1 MKPITIEEVCK
12 ACGGNF
18 VGPKEKLTQVITG
31 VVKDNREVKRGD
43 LFVPFRGA
51 NVDAHRF
58 IPAAYEAGAAMV
70 LSEEELTGDV
80 AYIKVDSCF
89 QALKDIAAYYRKQ
102 LTCKIIGVIGSVGKT
117 STKEMVAS
125 VLGTHYSVQKTAGN
139 LNNEIGLPL
148 TILSIEAE
156 HEIGIVEMG
165 ISDFG
170 EMTRLSEIARPD
182 MVVMT
187 NIGDCHLE
195 MLHDRDGVLKAK
207 TEVLPYI
214 SQGGLLVLNDVD
226 EKLATVKAPE
236 GVTRIGY
243 GFTEDKVVYAT
254 GSKAVGDTAHAATIH
269 VNGEAFDVT
278 IPLPG
283 EHNLYNA
290 MAAVCVGWKL
300 GLSIAE
306 MKQGIESVGAVSGR
320 NNRIEKDGCTIIDD
334 CYNANP
340 ASMRA
345 SLSVLANAKGRK
357 IAVLG
362 DMGEL
367 GEREKE
373 LHYEIG
379 FFAAEKGI
387 NVLFCTGE
395 LSKEMVCGAE
405 AAKNGMCVKHFE
417 TKEELVKALLCEKRT
432 GDTILIKASHFMRYE
447 TVVAAL

>member
-1 MKPITIEEVCK
+1 MKPLTVEEVCK
-12 ACGGNF
+12 ACGGSY
-18 VGPKEKLTQVITG
+18 VGPSEKLRETITG
-31 VVKDNREVKRGD
+31 VVKDNRQVKKGD

-58 IPAAYEAGAAMV
+58 IPAAYEAGASMV
-70 LSEEELTGDV
+70 LSEERLEGEMP
-80 AYIKVDSCF
+80 YIQVNSCF

-102 LTCKIIGVIGSVGKT
+102 LSCKIVGVIGSVGKT
-117 STKEMVAS
+117 STKEMLAA
-125 VLGTHYSVQKTAGN
+125 VLGTKYNVQKTAGN

-148 TILSIEAE
+148 TILSIEEE

-207 TEVLPYI
+207 TEVLSYI
-214 SQGGLLVLNDVD
+214 PEGGLLVLNDMD
-226 EKLATVKAPE
+226 EKLQTVQAPK
-236 GVTRIGY
+236 GVKRMGY
-243 GFTEDKVVYAT
+243 GFSQDKIVYAT
-254 GSKAVGDTAHAATIH
+254 ESRAVEDSAHAARIH
-269 VNGEAFDVT
+269 IGEEWFDVT

-290 MAAVCVGWKL
+290 MAAVCVGKEL
-300 GLSIAE
+300 GLTLSQ
-306 MKQGIESVGAVSGR
+306 MKQGIESVGAVAGR
-320 NNRIEKDGCTIIDD
+320 NNRFEKDGCMIIDD

-367 GEREKE
+367 GAKEKE
-373 LHYEIG
+373 LHYEVG
-379 FFAAEKGI
+379 AFAAQKGI
-387 NVLFCTGE
+387 DVLFCTGE
-395 LSKEMVCGAE
+395 LAKQLKEGAE
-405 AAKNGMCVKHFE
+405 AANEAMLTKHFPD
-417 TKEELVKALLCEKRT
+417 KDALVAALLDEKRP
-432 GDTILIKASHFMRYE
+432 GDTILIKASHFMQYD
-447 TVVAAL
+447 TIVAAL